1 MPDILP
7 SLAGLWRLFRL
18 TRFADIRN
26 PMDGVLLGRDM
37 RQVQAVADA
46 IGEPWDTELVERF
59 TDIIDAYV
67 EEFHKRRTK

>member
-1 MPDILP
+1 MPQNLP

-18 TRFADIRN
+18 TRFADMRN

-37 RQVQAVADA
+37 RQVQAVAEA
-46 IGEPWDTELVERF
+46 IGEPWDEQLVERF

-67 EEFHKRRTK
+67 EDNHRRATK